1 MVAHS
6 HTRQS
11 ARADAAP
18 CNPAQRADGEGLAPL
33 RRWGVEVSRWVS
45 PASYVSRIVEPVRSR
60 LGSRFR
66 VRRIELRAQKSPSA
80 CWACRVALKFQEL
93 RRCAVRLACGTIRR
107 TSSRLRSESA
117 PGTHSARP
125 RATRAVRA
133 GTPQQR
139 AAGNAAHGG
148 LWTSCDNLLSCTG
161 SDARCRWRRLPTPE
175 ASIGAP
181 ACAHW
186 VATPGPA

>member
-1 MVAHS
+1 MVW
-6 HTRQS
+6 
-11 ARADAAP
+11 
-18 CNPAQRADGEGLAPL
+18 RADGEGLAPL
-33 RRWGVEVSRWVS
+33 RRCRWGVEVSRWVS

-60 LGSRFR
+60 LCSRFR

-80 CWACRVALKFQEL
+80 CCLLGLQGPALKLLSRAATLCRV
-93 RRCAVRLACGTIRR
+93 RLPRGTIRR

-186 VATPGPA
+186 VATPAPA